1 MLRLAVTTSSET
13 FSRMR
18 DPLAARGIEVGHLP
32 AKQFA
37 LDLTHPPTDEFDVG
51 FVYPTRLME
60 GGVID
65 ARYDIPWV
73 NTRADVL
80 TSRNKGGVI
89 AALTRAGISVPKTV
103 SVSNPVAEAEI
114 IAAIESAG
122 LDFPLVVKPNST
134 TRGTGI
140 AKAHDVDSLMGII
153 DHQNLVHDFRATGD
167 KSYLVQEWL
176 PDARDY
182 RIMVLDGKVVGGV
195 ERRLSD
201 DARDDGRWKH
211 NVHRGAEAVGF
222 DVPEEHRRLAEA
234 VASELEIRYLG
245 VDVLESDGRLVVSET
260 NARPTIDDAAKYE
273 DGFFD
278 ALAALIER
286 VHKNSD

>member
-1 MLRLAVTTSSET
+1 MLRLAVTTTSET
-13 FSRMR
+13 FARMR

-37 LDLTHPPTDEFDVG
+37 LDLARPPTDEFDVG
-51 FVYPTRLME
+51 FVYPSRMME

-73 NTRADVL
+73 NTREDIL

-89 AALTRAGISVPKTV
+89 AALSRANIPVPKTIA
-103 SVSNPVAEAEI
+103 VSNPIDDDELVS
-114 IAAIESAG
+114 AIESAG

-134 TRGTGI
+134 TRGVGI
-140 AKAHDVDSLMGII
+140 AKAHDVDSLLGII

-176 PDARDY
+176 PRARDY
-182 RIMVLDGKVVGGV
+182 RIMVLDGEVMGGV
-195 ERRLSD
+195 ERRLSN

-211 NVHRGAEAVGF
+211 NVHRGADAVGI
-222 DVPEEHRRLAEA
+222 DVPDEHRRLAEA
-234 VASELEIRYLG
+234 VADTLGIRYLG
-245 VDVLESDGRLVVSET
+245 VDLLESNGRLVVSET
-260 NARPTIDDAAKYE
+260 NARPTIDDAGKY
-273 DGFFD
+273 DSGFFD
-278 ALAALIER
+278 TLAALIER
-286 VHKNSD
+286 VAKSSE